1 MTSTNYK
8 EFSEQVN
15 VKFGK
20 NIAKV
25 DNKFNVSL
33 VGKLSDECYDKITNF
48 LVNHNATYVSYPVI
62 DYKGIKDYIDR
73 DSIYVWDNNGNEI
86 LHVSK
91 GIGCSAVSRI
101 WDESFLNNMHFEDNT
116 NKPFKIT

>member
-1 MTSTNYK
+1 MTAKNYK

-25 DNKFNVSL
+25 DVNFKVSL
-33 VGKLSDECYDKITNF
+33 VGKLSEDNYDKIINF

-62 DYKGIKDYIDR
+62 DYNGIKDYIDR
-73 DSIYVWDNNGNEI
+73 ESVYFWDNNGNEI

-91 GIGCSAVSRI
+91 GIGCSALSRI
-101 WDESFLNNMHFEDNT
+101 WDESFLKNMHFEVSKNNFVHLT
-116 NKPFKIT
+116 